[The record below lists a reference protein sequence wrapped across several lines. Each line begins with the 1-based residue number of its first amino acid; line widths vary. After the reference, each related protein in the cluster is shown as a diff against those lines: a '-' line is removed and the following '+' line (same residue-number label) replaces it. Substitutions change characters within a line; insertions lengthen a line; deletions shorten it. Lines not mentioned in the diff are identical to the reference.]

1 VGSEGKE
8 KNLLLL
14 LGETGLDLLEVE
26 QLRAELE
33 GEGQLLVEV
42 LVVLFEFL
50 LVGSLELAEG
60 LGVLAL
66 GLEEI
71 FVPLLVKFVVLL
83 DVGVLTL
90 FPLLGLVEDQLVDFP
105 LVVLVLELGNPVLGH
120 LGFDVLAVDF
130 AGVSVLFE
138 NLARGELERER
149 LLT

>member
-1 VGSEGKE
+1 MGSEGKE